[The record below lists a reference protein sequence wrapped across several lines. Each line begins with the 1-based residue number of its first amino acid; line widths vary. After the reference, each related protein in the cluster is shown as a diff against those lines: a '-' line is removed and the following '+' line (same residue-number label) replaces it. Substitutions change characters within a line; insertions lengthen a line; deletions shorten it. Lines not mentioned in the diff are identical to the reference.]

1 MEALDMVVIF
11 AFLTYMEKGKIQ
23 KNKTNTDPTT
33 NSNPK
38 PFIDKAAKQTEP
50 NKVP

>member
-23 KNKTNTDPTT
+23 KK
-33 NSNPK
+33 
-38 PFIDKAAKQTEP
+38 
-50 NKVP
+50 